1 MKIVEKFLVIQKCT
15 GGSPKREKEIKNK
28 SWGKDKQFQLRLNQR
43 RWSRMGE
50 CIVITMTW
58 VGRLVAERKNKTTV
72 YILVSKMSAESFL
85 SELTAVLIRSYP
97 YVLF

>member
-1 MKIVEKFLVIQKCT
+1 
-15 GGSPKREKEIKNK
+15 
-28 SWGKDKQFQLRLNQR
+28 
-43 RWSRMGE
+43 MGE